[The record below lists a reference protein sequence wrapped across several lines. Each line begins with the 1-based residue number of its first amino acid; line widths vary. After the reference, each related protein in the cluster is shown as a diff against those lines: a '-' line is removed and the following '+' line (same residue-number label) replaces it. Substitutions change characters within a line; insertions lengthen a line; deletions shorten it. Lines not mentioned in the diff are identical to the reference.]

1 MTTTRRDFL
10 KTMGSLS
17 LAFYVPVNVKAAT
30 ASTGA
35 ALSPTPGA
43 AFEPNALLRIDG
55 DGAITVWAT
64 RTEIGQ
70 GVRTS
75 MAMAIA
81 EELEADWSRVK
92 VLQASTAP
100 KFGDLGITGG
110 SQTTRSTTEAMRKV
124 GAQAREM
131 LLQAAADTWGVP
143 KAECQAR
150 SSRVQHAASG
160 RSLAYGELAS
170 RAASLTPPADPPLKA
185 PKDFRMFGKDVPRL
199 DGPDL
204 VTGRAQF
211 ATDLHLPGMLVASIE
226 RCPVF
231 GGSVKSFD
239 ARDALKVTGVKQVLQ
254 VSSGVAVFAE
264 DTWAAFAGRQKLK
277 IQWDEGPAAKL
288 DSAAIR
294 KQFEARL
301 AAPGKVVRQEGDA
314 GQALAKAAR
323 RIKATY
329 DAPFLAHATLEP
341 MVAVADVRPD
351 RCQIWAPT
359 QAPGLAMPAIEK
371 LTGLKADR
379 IEIQVT
385 LAGGGFGRRAMAD
398 FLLDAVEC
406 SKAVG
411 APVKVQ
417 WTRPD
422 DFQHDGY
429 RPATLHELEGAVDD
443 QGHPLAWR
451 HRFVGP
457 SIAAANHF
465 PWPPEATELA
475 GAADLA
481 YDIPNLHV
489 EWGQSD
495 TSVPVWFWR
504 AVPASFN
511 PFVTE
516 CFLDELAHAAGKDPL
531 DFRLDHL
538 PKTPRK
544 LGRDTFDPARYRA
557 VLELAAA
564 KAEWRTRKLPKGWGR
579 GIAAHAYLDCG
590 TYVAQVAEVEVKAG
604 GAIRVHRV
612 VCAVDCGLVL
622 NPRNVKAQM
631 EGGIAYGL
639 SAALYG
645 DIAVKDGRVTAANF
659 LDQPILLLPVMP
671 KVDVHVVAS
680 DLPPGGVGE
689 PGLPPLAPAVA
700 NAVFAASGK
709 RLRSLPLLPPALRR
723 A

>member
-1 MTTTRRDFL
+1 MSTTRRDFL
-10 KTMGSLS
+10 KTTGALT
-17 LAFYVPVNVKAAT
+17 LAFALPVRLK
-30 ASTGA
+30 GA
-35 ALSPTPGA
+35 AAQAPEA
-43 AFEPNALLRIDG
+43 AFQPSGMLRIDP
-55 DGAITVWAT
+55 DGSITIWAT

-100 KFGDLGITGG
+100 RFGDLGITGG
-110 SQTTRSTTEAMRKV
+110 SQTTLSTTMALRKV

-131 LLQAAADTWGVP
+131 LLQAAADTWGVA
-143 KAECQAR
+143 KSECLAR
-150 SSRVQHAASG
+150 SGRIQHPPTK
-160 RSLAYGELAS
+160 RSLAYGDLVA
-170 RAASLTPPADPPLKA
+170 RAAKLTPPAEPPLKA
-185 PKDFRMFGKDVPRL
+185 PKDFRILGKTTLRL
-199 DGPDL
+199 DGPDI

-211 ATDLHLPGMLVASIE
+211 ATDIHLPGMLVASIE

-231 GGSVKSFD
+231 GGKVKSFD
-239 ARDALKVTGVKQVLQ
+239 AAAALKVPGVKKVLQ
-254 VSSGVAVFAE
+254 VSSGVAVFGE
-264 DTWAAFAGRQKLK
+264 DTWAAFAGREALK
-277 IQWDEGPAAKL
+277 VQWDEGPAAKV

-294 KQFEARL
+294 KQYEERL
-301 AAPGKVVRQEGDA
+301 KTPGKVVRQEGDA
-314 GQALAKAAR
+314 PQALPKAAK
-323 RIKATY
+323 RIRATY
-329 DAPFLAHATLEP
+329 DAPFLAHATMEP
-341 MVAVADVRPD
+341 MVAVADVKPD
-351 RCQIWAPT
+351 RCMIWAPT
-359 QAPGLAMPAIEK
+359 QAPGMALPFVEK
-371 LTGLKADR
+371 LTGLKADQ

-398 FLLDAVEC
+398 FILDAVEC

-411 APVKVQ
+411 APVKAQ

-429 RPATLHELEGAVDD
+429 RPATLHELEAGLDS

-465 PWPPEATELA
+465 PWPAEATELA

-481 YDIPNLHV
+481 YAIPNLHV

-495 TSVPVWFWR
+495 TPVPIWFWR

-516 CFLDELAHAAGKDPL
+516 SFLDELAHAAGKDPL
-531 DFRLDHL
+531 DFRLENL
-538 PKTPRK
+538 PKGPRK

-564 KAEWRTRKLPKGWGR
+564 KAGWRTRKLPKGWGR

-590 TYVAQVAEVEVKAG
+590 TYVAQVAEVEAKADG
-604 GAIRVHRV
+604 SIRVHRV
-612 VCAVDCGLVL
+612 VCAVDCGMVL
-622 NPRNVKAQM
+622 NPGNVKAQM
-631 EGGIAYGL
+631 EGGIAFGL
-639 SAALYG
+639 SAAFYDEIKL
-645 DIAVKDGRVTAANF
+645 KDGRVTADSF
-659 LDQPILLLPVMP
+659 SDHPILLLPSMP
-671 KVDVHVVAS
+671 KVEVHLVPS
-680 DLPPGGVGE
+680 ELPPGGVGE

-700 NAVFAASGK
+700 NAVFAATGK
-709 RLRSLPLLPPALRR
+709 RLRSLPLLPPALRK

>member
-1 MTTTRRDFL
+1 MSGRRDFL

-17 LAFYVPVNVKAAT
+17 LAFYLPVDLKATVATVPAT
-30 ASTGA
+30 SG
-35 ALSPTPGA
+35 
-43 AFEPNALLRIDG
+43 FEPNGMLRIDG
-55 DGAITVWAT
+55 DGTITIWAT

-75 MAMAIA
+75 LAMVIA

-92 VLQASTAP
+92 VLQASTHP
-100 KFGDLGITGG
+100 KFGDLSVTGG
-110 SQTTRSTTEAMRKV
+110 SQTTRSTTEALRKV
-124 GAQAREM
+124 GAQAREL

-143 KAECQAR
+143 KGECLAR
-150 SSRVQHAASG
+150 SSQVQHPSSG
-160 RSLAYGELAS
+160 RQLGYGDLVE
-170 RAASLTPPADPPLKA
+170 RAARLTPLVDPPLKA
-185 PKDFRMFGKDVPRL
+185 AKDFRILGKDIPRV
-199 DGPDL
+199 DGPDF

-211 ATDLHLPGMLVASIE
+211 ATDLRLPGMLVASIE

-231 GGSVKSFD
+231 GGKLRSFD
-239 ARDALKVTGVKQVLQ
+239 ASAALKVPGVKKVLA

-264 DTWAAFAGRQKLK
+264 DTWSAFSGRRALK
-277 IQWDEGPAAKL
+277 VQWDEGPAAKL

-294 KQFEARL
+294 KQFETRL
-301 AAPGKVVRQEGDA
+301 ATPGKVVRKDGDPA
-314 GQALAKAAR
+314 AALASAAK
-323 RIKATY
+323 RIQATY
-329 DAPFLAHATLEP
+329 DAPFLAHATMEP
-341 MVAVADVRPD
+341 MVAVADVQPG
-351 RCQIWAPT
+351 RCKVWAPS
-359 QAPGLAMPAIEK
+359 QGPAWAIPSIEK
-371 LTGLKADR
+371 ITGLKAEQ
-379 IEIQVT
+379 IEVQVT

-398 FLLDAVEC
+398 FVVDAVEC
-406 SKAVG
+406 SKAAGV
-411 APVKVQ
+411 PVKVQ

-429 RPATLHELEGAVDD
+429 RPATLHMLEGGLDD

-457 SIAAANHF
+457 SIAASNHF
-465 PWPPEATELA
+465 PWPPEAVELS
-475 GAADLA
+475 GASDLA
-481 YDIPNLHV
+481 YAIPNLEV

-495 TSVPVWFWR
+495 TVVPIWFWR

-538 PKTPRK
+538 PKEPLTIEKHP
-544 LGRDTFDPARYRA
+544 FDPARYRA

-564 KAEWRTRKLPKGWGR
+564 KAEWQTRKLPKGWGR
-579 GIAAHAYLDCG
+579 GIAGHAYLDCG
-590 TYVAQVAEVEVKAG
+590 TYVAQVAEVETGPG
-604 GAIRVHRV
+604 GAIHVRRV
-612 VCAVDCGLVL
+612 VCAVDCGMAL
-622 NPRNVKAQM
+622 NPRNVRAQM

-645 DIAVKDGRVTAANF
+645 EISLKDGRVTATSF
-659 LDQPILLLPVMP
+659 KDQPMVMLPTMP
-671 KVDVHVVAS
+671 KVEVHLVPS

-689 PGLPPLAPAVA
+689 PGLPPLAPAVG
-700 NAVFAASGK
+700 NAVFAATGK
-709 RLRSLPLLPPALRR
+709 RLRSLPLLPLMLRK

>member
-1 MTTTRRDFL
+1 MSTTRRDFL
-10 KTMGSLS
+10 KTTGSLS
-17 LAFYVPVNVKAAT
+17 LAFCLPLNLKGAT
-30 ASTGA
+30 AQA
-35 ALSPTPGA
+35 PSP
-43 AFEPNALLRIDG
+43 AFEPNGMLRIDP
-55 DGAITVWAT
+55 DGSVTVWAT

-100 KFGDLGITGG
+100 RFGDLGVTGG
-110 SQTTRSTTEAMRKV
+110 SQTTLSTTMALRKV

-150 SSRVQHAASG
+150 SGRIQHPPTK
-160 RSLAYGELAS
+160 RSLEYGELVG
-170 RAASLTPPADPPLKA
+170 RAAKLTPPAEPPLKA
-185 PKDFRMFGKDVPRL
+185 PKDFRILGKDTLRL
-199 DGPDL
+199 DGPDI

-211 ATDLHLPGMLVASIE
+211 ATDIHLPGMLVASIE

-231 GGSVKSFD
+231 GGKVKSFD
-239 ARDALKVTGVKQVLQ
+239 ASAALKVPGVKQVLQ
-254 VSSGVAVFAE
+254 VSSGVAVFGE
-264 DTWAAFAGRQKLK
+264 DTWAAFAGREALK
-277 IQWDEGPAAKL
+277 VQWDEGPAAKV
-288 DSAAIR
+288 DSASIR
-294 KQFEARL
+294 KQYEERL
-301 AAPGKVVRQEGDA
+301 KTPGKVVRQVGDA
-314 GQALAKAAR
+314 AQALPKAAK

-329 DAPFLAHATLEP
+329 DAPFLAHATMEP
-341 MVAVADVRPD
+341 MVAVADVKPGH
-351 RCQIWAPT
+351 CMIWAPT
-359 QAPGLAMPAIEK
+359 QAPGMTLPFVET
-371 LTGLKADR
+371 LTGLKADQ

-398 FLLDAVEC
+398 FILDAVEC
-406 SKAVG
+406 SKAAGV
-411 APVKVQ
+411 PVKAQ

-429 RPATLHELEGAVDD
+429 RPATLHELEAGLDTHGRPV
-443 QGHPLAWR
+443 AWN

-475 GAADLA
+475 GAADLP

-495 TSVPVWFWR
+495 TPVPIWFWR

-531 DFRLDHL
+531 AFRLAHL
-538 PKTPRK
+538 PKAPLK
-544 LGRDTFDPARYRA
+544 LGQHTFDPARYRA

-564 KAEWRTRKLPKGWGR
+564 KAGWGTRKLPKGWGR
-579 GIAAHAYLDCG
+579 GIAAHAYMECG
-590 TYVAQVAEVEVKAG
+590 TYVAQVAEVEAKADG
-604 GAIRVHRV
+604 GIRVHRV
-612 VCAVDCGLVL
+612 VCAVDCGMVL
-622 NPRNVKAQM
+622 NPGNVKAQM
-631 EGGIAYGL
+631 EGGIAFGL
-639 SAALYG
+639 SAALY
-645 DIAVKDGRVTAANF
+645 DEIALKDGRVTASSF
-659 LDQPILLLPVMP
+659 SEHPILLLPSMP
-671 KVDVHVVAS
+671 KVEVHIVPS
-680 DLPPGGVGE
+680 ELPPGGVGE
-689 PGLPPLAPAVA
+689 PGLPPLAPAVG
-700 NAVFAASGK
+700 NAVFAATGK
-709 RLRSLPLLPPALRR
+709 RLRSLPLLPQALRK

>member
-1 MTTTRRDFL
+1 MSTTRRDFL
-10 KTMGSLS
+10 KTTGALT
-17 LAFYVPVNVKAAT
+17 LAFALPVKLKSAAT
-30 ASTGA
+30 Q
-35 ALSPTPGA
+35 TPA
-43 AFEPNALLRIDG
+43 PAFEPSGMLRIDP
-55 DGAITVWAT
+55 DGAVTIWAT

-81 EELEADWSRVK
+81 EELEADWVRVK

-100 KFGDLGITGG
+100 RFGDLGITGG
-110 SQTTRSTTEAMRKV
+110 SQTTRSTTQALRKV

-143 KAECQAR
+143 KAACQAR
-150 SSRVQHAASG
+150 AGRVQHPATT
-160 RSLAYGELAS
+160 RSLDYGELVA
-170 RAASLTPPADPPLKA
+170 RAAKLPVPADPPLKA
-185 PKDFRMFGKDVPRL
+185 AKDFRILGRDVARV
-199 DGPDL
+199 DGPDI
-204 VTGRAQF
+204 VTGKAQF

-231 GGSVKSFD
+231 GGKVKSFD
-239 ARDALKVTGVKQVLQ
+239 ASAALKVPGVKQVLE
-254 VSSGVAVFAE
+254 VPSGVAVFGE
-264 DTWAAFAGRQKLK
+264 DTWAAFAGREALK
-277 IQWDEGPAAKL
+277 VQWDEGPSAKL
-288 DSAAIR
+288 DSPAIR
-294 KQFEARL
+294 RQFETRL
-301 AAPGKVVRQEGDA
+301 KAPGKVVRQAGDA
-314 GQALAKAAR
+314 AQALSKTAK

-329 DAPFLAHATLEP
+329 DAPFLAHATMEP

-351 RCQIWAPT
+351 RCMIWAPT
-359 QAPGLAMPAIEK
+359 QAAGMTLPLVEK

-398 FLLDAVEC
+398 FILDAVAC
-406 SKAVG
+406 SKVVG

-429 RPATLHELEGAVDD
+429 RPATLHELEAGLDAKGRPV
-443 QGHPLAWR
+443 AWM
-451 HRFVGP
+451 HRFAGP
-457 SIAAANHF
+457 SIAASNHF
-465 PWPPEATELA
+465 PWPPEAVELA
-475 GAADLA
+475 GAADLP

-495 TSVPVWFWR
+495 TPVPVWFWR

-531 DFRLDHL
+531 DFRLQNL
-538 PKTPRK
+538 PKAPLK
-544 LGRDTFDPARYRA
+544 LGQHEFDPARYRA
-557 VLELAAA
+557 VLELAAD
-564 KAEWRTRKLPKGWGR
+564 KAGWRKRKLPKGWGR

-590 TYVAQVAEVEVKAG
+590 TYVAQVAEVEAKAG
-604 GAIRVHRV
+604 GGIRVHRV
-612 VCAVDCGLVL
+612 VCAVDCGQVL
-622 NPRNVKAQM
+622 NPRNVKGQM
-631 EGGIAYGL
+631 EGGIAFGL
-639 SAALYG
+639 SAALY
-645 DIAVKDGRVTAANF
+645 DEITLKDGRVTASSF
-659 LDQPILLLPVMP
+659 SEHPILLLPSMP
-671 KVDVHVVAS
+671 KVEVHLVPS

-700 NAVFAASGK
+700 NAVFAATGK
-709 RLRSLPLLPPALRR
+709 RLRSLPLLPPALRK

>member
-1 MTTTRRDFL
+1 MSTTRRDFL
-10 KTMGSLS
+10 KTTGSLS
-17 LAFYVPVNVKAAT
+17 LAFCLPLDLK
-30 ASTGA
+30 GA
-35 ALSPTPGA
+35 AFQPPSPTTP
-43 AFEPNALLRIDG
+43 AFEPNGMLRIDP
-55 DGAITVWAT
+55 DGSVTVWAT

-81 EELEADWSRVK
+81 EELEADWPRVK

-100 KFGDLGITGG
+100 RFGDLGVTGG
-110 SQTTRSTTEAMRKV
+110 SQTTRTTTLALRKV

-131 LLQAAADTWGVP
+131 LLQAAADTWAVP
-143 KAECQAR
+143 KTECLAR
-150 SSRVQHAASG
+150 SGRIQHPPTN
-160 RSLAYGELAS
+160 RSLGYGELVAK
-170 RAASLTPPADPPLKA
+170 AAKLTPPAEPPLKA
-185 PKDFRMFGKDVPRL
+185 PKDFRILGKDALRL
-199 DGPDL
+199 DGPDI

-211 ATDLHLPGMLVASIE
+211 ATDIHLPGMLVASIE

-231 GGSVKSFD
+231 GGKVKSFD
-239 ARDALKVTGVKQVLQ
+239 ASAALKVPGVKKVLQ
-254 VSSGVAVFAE
+254 VSSGVAVFGE
-264 DTWAAFAGRQKLK
+264 DTWAAFAGREALK
-277 IQWDEGPAAKL
+277 VQWDEGPAAKL

-294 KQFEARL
+294 KQFETRL
-301 AAPGKVVRQEGDA
+301 TSPGKVVRQEGDA
-314 GQALAKAAR
+314 AKALPTAAK

-329 DAPFLAHATLEP
+329 DAPFLAHATMEP
-341 MVAVADVRPD
+341 MVAVADVKPG
-351 RCQIWAPT
+351 RCMIWAPT
-359 QAPGLAMPAIEK
+359 QAPGMALPFVEK
-371 LTGLKADR
+371 LTGLKADQ

-398 FLLDAVEC
+398 FILDAVEC

-429 RPATLHELEGAVDD
+429 RPATLHELEGGLDA
-443 QGHPLAWR
+443 QNHPLAWS

-465 PWPPEATELA
+465 PWPAEATELA

-495 TSVPVWFWR
+495 TPVPIWFWR

-516 CFLDELAHAAGKDPL
+516 SFLDELAHAAGKDPL
-531 DFRLDHL
+531 DFRLQNL
-538 PKTPRK
+538 PKASRK

-564 KAEWRTRKLPKGWGR
+564 KSGWRTHKLPKGWGR

-590 TYVAQVAEVEVKAG
+590 TYVAQVAEVEAKADG
-604 GAIRVHRV
+604 GIRVHRV
-612 VCAVDCGLVL
+612 VCAVDCGMVL
-622 NPRNVKAQM
+622 NPGNVKAQM

-639 SAALYG
+639 SAALY
-645 DIAVKDGRVTAANF
+645 DEIALKDGRVTASSF
-659 LDQPILLLPVMP
+659 SEHPILLLPSMP
-671 KVDVHVVAS
+671 KVEVHIVPS

-700 NAVFAASGK
+700 NAVFAATGK
-709 RLRSLPLLPPALRR
+709 RLRSLPLLPPALRK

>member
-10 KTMGSLS
+10 KTLGSLS
-17 LAFYVPVNVKAAT
+17 LAFYLPLDAKPAAKALAP
-30 ASTGA
+30 A
-35 ALSPTPGA
+35 A

-55 DGAITVWAT
+55 DGGITIWAT

-92 VLQASTAP
+92 VQQASTAP
-100 KFGDLGITGG
+100 KFGDLGVTGG
-110 SQTTRSTTEAMRKV
+110 SQTTRTTTEALRKV

-143 KAECQAR
+143 QAECVAR
-150 SSRVQHAASG
+150 SGHIQHPSTS
-160 RSLAYGELAS
+160 RSLGYGELVAS
-170 RAASLTPPADPPLKA
+170 AARLMPPKDPPLKA
-185 PKDFRMFGKDVPRL
+185 PRDFRILGTNARRL

-204 VTGRAQF
+204 VTGRALF
-211 ATDLHLPGMLVASIE
+211 ATDLHVPGMLVASIE
-226 RCPVF
+226 RSPVF
-231 GGSVKSFD
+231 GGKVKSFD
-239 ARDALKVTGVKQVLQ
+239 AKEALKVPGVKKVLQ
-254 VSSGVAVFAE
+254 VSSGVAVFGE
-264 DTWAAFAGRQKLK
+264 DTWSAFSGRQRLK
-277 IQWDEGPAAKL
+277 VQWEDGPAAKV
-288 DSAAIR
+288 DSASIR

-301 AAPGKVVRQEGDA
+301 ATPGKVVRKEGDI
-314 GQALAKAAR
+314 GQAFAMAGK

-329 DAPFLAHATLEP
+329 DAPFLAHATMEP
-341 MVAVADVRPD
+341 MVAVADVRSD
-351 RCQIWAPT
+351 RCMIWAPT
-359 QAPGLAMPAIEK
+359 QAPGMALPFIEK
-371 LTGLKADR
+371 LTGLKADQ

-398 FLLDAVEC
+398 FMLDAVEC

-429 RPATLHELEGAVDD
+429 RPATLHELEGALDG
-443 QGHPLAWR
+443 QGQPLAWS

-457 SIAAANHF
+457 SIAESNHF
-465 PWPPEATELA
+465 PWPPEAAELS
-475 GAADLA
+475 GASDLA
-481 YDIPNLHV
+481 YDIPNLQV

-495 TSVPVWFWR
+495 TPVPVWFWR

-531 DFRLDHL
+531 DFRLEHL
-538 PKTPRK
+538 PKAPRQ
-544 LGRDTFDPARYRA
+544 LGRDTFDPARYRT

-564 KAEWRTRKLPKGWGR
+564 KSEWRTRKLSKGWGR

-590 TYVAQVAEVEVKAG
+590 TYVAQVAEVEAKANG
-604 GAIRVHRV
+604 SFRVHRV
-612 VCAVDCGLVL
+612 VCAVDCGMVL
-622 NPRNVKAQM
+622 NPSNVKAQM
-631 EGGIAYGL
+631 EGGIAFGL

-645 DIAVKDGRVTAANF
+645 EITVKDGRVTNTSF
-659 LDQPILLLPVMP
+659 LDQPLLLLPAMP
-671 KVDVHVVAS
+671 KVEVHFVPS
-680 DLPPGGVGE
+680 ELPPGGVGE
-689 PGLPPLAPAVA
+689 PGLPPLAPAVG
-700 NAVFAASGK
+700 NAVFAATGK
-709 RLRSLPLLPPALRR
+709 RLRSLPLLPPPLRR

>member
-17 LAFYVPVNVKAAT
+17 LAFYLPLDARMAT
-30 ASTGA
+30 QTQAPA
-35 ALSPTPGA
+35 VV
-43 AFEPNALLRIDG
+43 FEPNAMLRIDG
-55 DGAITVWAT
+55 DGAVTVWAT

-100 KFGDLGITGG
+100 KFGDLGVTGG
-110 SQTTRSTTEAMRKV
+110 SQTTRSTTETLRKV

-143 KAECQAR
+143 LGECLAR
-150 SSRVQHAASG
+150 SGRIQHALSS
-160 RSLAYGELAS
+160 RSLGYGELAAQ
-170 RAASLTPPADPPLKA
+170 AAKLAPPANPPLKA
-185 PKDFRMFGKDVPRL
+185 PKDFRILGKDARRL

-204 VTGRAQF
+204 VTGRALF

-231 GGSVKSFD
+231 GGKVKTFD
-239 ARDALKVTGVKQVLQ
+239 AKEALKVPGVKQVLQ
-254 VSSGVAVFAE
+254 VSSGVAVFGE
-264 DTWAAFAGRQKLK
+264 DTWAAFSGRQRLK
-277 IQWDEGPAAKL
+277 VQWDEGSAAAV
-288 DSAAIR
+288 DSASIR
-294 KQFEARL
+294 KQFQTRL
-301 AAPGKVVRQEGDA
+301 ATPGKVVRKEGDI
-314 GQALAKAAR
+314 GQGLAMATK

-329 DAPFLAHATLEP
+329 DAPFLAHATMEP

-351 RCQIWAPT
+351 RCLIWAPT
-359 QAPGLAMPAIEK
+359 QAPGMALPFIEK
-371 LTGLKADR
+371 ITGLQTDQ

-398 FLLDAVEC
+398 FMLEAVEC

-429 RPATLHELEGAVDD
+429 RPATLHELEGGLDGQD
-443 QGHPLAWR
+443 QPLAWS

-475 GAADLA
+475 GASDLA
-481 YDIPNLHV
+481 YDIPNLQV

-495 TSVPVWFWR
+495 TPVPIWFWR

-516 CFLDELAHAAGKDPL
+516 CFLDELAHAARKDPL
-531 DFRLDHL
+531 DFRLEHL
-538 PKTPRK
+538 PKAPRK

-564 KAEWRTRKLPKGWGR
+564 RSEWRTRKLPKDWGH

-590 TYVAQVAEVEVKAG
+590 TYVAQVAEVEAKANG
-604 GAIRVHRV
+604 SFRVHRV
-612 VCAVDCGLVL
+612 VCAVDCGMVL
-622 NPRNVKAQM
+622 NPGNVRAQM
-631 EGGIAYGL
+631 EGGVAFGL

-645 DIAVKDGRVTAANF
+645 EINLKDGRVTNTSF
-659 LDQPILLLPVMP
+659 MDQPILLLPAMP
-671 KVDVHVVAS
+671 KVEVHFVPS

-689 PGLPPLAPAVA
+689 PGLPPLAPAVG
-700 NAVFAASGK
+700 NAIFAATGK
-709 RLRSLPLLPPALRR
+709 RLRSLPLLPPPLRR

>member
-1 MTTTRRDFL
+1 MSTTRRDFL
-10 KTMGSLS
+10 KT
-17 LAFYVPVNVKAAT
+17 
-30 ASTGA
+30 TGA
-35 ALSPTPGA
+35 LTLTFALPVRLKGA
-43 AFEPNALLRIDG
+43 AAQAQDPAFQPSGMLRIDP
-55 DGAITVWAT
+55 DGSVTIWAT
-64 RTEIGQ
+64 RTEMGQ

-81 EELEADWSRVK
+81 EELEADWSKVK

-100 KFGDLGITGG
+100 RFGDLGVTGG
-110 SQTTRSTTEAMRKV
+110 SQTTLSTTLALRKV

-131 LLQAAADTWGVP
+131 LLQAAADTWGVA
-143 KAECQAR
+143 KAECVAHSGR
-150 SSRVQHAASG
+150 IQHSLTK
-160 RSLAYGELAS
+160 RSLAYGDLAA
-170 RAASLTPPADPPLKA
+170 RAGKLTPPPEPPLKA
-185 PKDFRMFGKDVPRL
+185 PKDFRILGKDARRV

-231 GGSVKSFD
+231 GGKVKSFD
-239 ARDALKVTGVKQVLQ
+239 ASAALKVPGVKQVLE
-254 VSSGVAVFAE
+254 VPSGVAVFAE
-264 DTWAAFAGRQKLK
+264 DTWAAFSGREALK
-277 IQWDEGPAAKL
+277 VQWDEGPAAGV
-288 DSAAIR
+288 DSASIR
-294 KQFEARL
+294 KQYEARL
-301 AAPGKVVRQEGDA
+301 TTPGKVVRQAGDA
-314 GQALAKAAR
+314 DQALTKAAK

-329 DAPFLAHATLEP
+329 DAPFLAHATMEP
-341 MVAVADVRPD
+341 MVAVADVKPGRSMV
-351 RCQIWAPT
+351 WAPT
-359 QAPGLAMPAIEK
+359 QAPGMALPAIQQI
-371 LTGLKADR
+371 TGLKPDQ

-398 FLLDAVEC
+398 FIADAVAC

-429 RPATLHELEGAVDD
+429 RPATLHELEAGLDAL
-443 QGHPLAWR
+443 GRPLAWK
-451 HRFVGP
+451 HRFAGP
-457 SIAAANHF
+457 SIAASNHF

-481 YDIPNLHV
+481 YDIPNLLV

-495 TSVPVWFWR
+495 TPVPIWFWR

-516 CFLDELAHAAGKDPL
+516 SFLDELAHAAGKDPL
-531 DFRLDHL
+531 AFRLENL
-538 PKTPRK
+538 PKGPLK
-544 LGRDTFDPARYRA
+544 LGKDTFDPARYRA
-557 VLELAAA
+557 VLKLAAA
-564 KAEWRTRKLPKGWGR
+564 KAGWRTRKLPKGWGH

-590 TYVAQVAEVEVKAG
+590 TYVAQVAEVEVKADG
-604 GAIRVHRV
+604 NIRVHRV
-612 VCAVDCGLVL
+612 VCAVDCGMAL
-622 NPRNVKAQM
+622 NPGNVKAQM
-631 EGGIAYGL
+631 EGGIAFGL
-639 SAALYG
+639 SAALY
-645 DIAVKDGRVTAANF
+645 DEITLKHGRVTAESFA
-659 LDQPILLLPVMP
+659 DQPILLLPAMP
-671 KVDVHVVAS
+671 KVEVHIVPS

-700 NAVFAASGK
+700 NAVFAATGK
-709 RLRSLPLLPPALRR
+709 RLRSLPLLPPALRK